1 MARNGRF
8 HLALGLALGAS
19 LAFLVFLLARPVSDA
34 SVRLT
39 ANLAQLAGP
48 LVAVASCAW
57 AAASGSGRARRA
69 WTLLAFSAG
78 SWAVGQ
84 ATWVWYEHVARRELP
99 FPSLADVGYLLAIP
113 LAAAAMLA
121 FPGRAERAALQ
132 VRSLLDGAVIAAGPS
147 WPWSC

>member
-1 MARNGRF
+1 MARTARF
-8 HLALGLALGAS
+8 RVVLALAVGDS
-19 LAFLVFLLARPVSDA
+19 LVLLVFLLA
-34 SVRLT
+34 
-39 ANLAQLAGP
+39 G
-48 LVAVASCAW
+48 
-57 AAASGSGRARRA
+57 
-69 WTLLAFSAG
+69 SAG

-99 FPSLADVGYLLAIP
+99 FPSLADVGHLLAIP

-132 VRSLLDGAVIAAGPS
+132 VRSLLDGAVIAAGPL

>member
-1 MARNGRF
+1 MARNGRS
-8 HLALGLALGAS
+8 HLALGLALGTS

-34 SVRLT
+34 SVQLT
-39 ANLAQLAGP
+39 GNLAQLTAP

-69 WTLLAFSAG
+69 WALLAFSAG

-99 FPSLADVGYLLAIP
+99 FPFLADVGYLLAIP
-113 LAAAAMLA
+113 W
-121 FPGRAERAALQ
+121 PRRPCWP
-132 VRSLLDGAVIAAGPS
+132 SPAGPS
-147 WPWSC
+147 GPPSRPGRCWTGP